1 MAAAVGAEGAS
12 LFLDVEVCPLEAGRP
27 AGRRPPEAGRPV
39 EFRPLE
45 AGRPVDRVGGVRV
58 VVFRVVVDR
67 VGFVPVPPIKSVPES
82 LLPLLP
88 L

>member
-45 AGRPVDRVGGVRV
+45 AGRPVDRVDGVRD
-58 VVFRVVVDR
+58 VVDR
-67 VGFVPVPPIKSVPES
+67 VGLMPFLPIKSVLES
-82 LLPLLP
+82 LSLL
-88 L
+88 LL